1 MSDLYSEWMVKRK
14 KPVWAPLA
22 KVGLITLT
30 VLCFLSSFTGVLWFM
45 VLVAAGLGYLTY
57 RLSLEWDLEYEYT
70 FVKGELDIDKIM
82 GKSKRKRCIV
92 VDLENTEIVAPV
104 NSHALDAYQSKKCK
118 EYDFSSHM
126 PEAKPYVIYATV
138 KNEMSKILFEPNERM
153 LNDMRNTAP
162 RKVVL
167 Y

>member
-1 MSDLYSEWMVKRK
+1 MSDLYSEWIIKRK
-14 KPVWAPLA
+14 KPGWAPFA
-22 KVGLITLT
+22 KAGLIVLT
-30 VLCFLSSFTGVLWFM
+30 VFCFLLSFTGVLWFM
-45 VLVAAGLGYLTY
+45 VLVGAAFGYLTY

-82 GKSKRKRCIV
+82 GKSRRKRCIV
-92 VDLENTEIVAPV
+92 VDLDRTEIVAPA
-104 NSHALDAYQSKKCK
+104 NSHALDSFKNNKCK

-126 PEAKPYVIYATV
+126 PEAKPYVMYATV
-138 KNEMSKILFEPNERM
+138 KNEMARIIFEPNERM

>member
-1 MSDLYSEWMVKRK
+1 MSDLYSEWIVKKK
-14 KPVWAPLA
+14 KPGWAPFA
-22 KVGLITLT
+22 KAGLIVLT
-30 VLCFLSSFTGVLWFM
+30 VFCFLSSFTGVLWFM
-45 VLVAAGLGYLTY
+45 VLVGAAFGYLTY

-82 GKSKRKRCIV
+82 GKSRRKRCIV
-92 VDLENTEIVAPV
+92 VDLDRTEIVAPAS
-104 NSHALDAYQSKKCK
+104 SHALDSFKNNKCK

-126 PEAKPYVIYATV
+126 PEAKPYVMYATV
-138 KNEMSKILFEPNERM
+138 KNEMARIVFEPNERM